1 MTNFELI
8 TQWATILSPIIAVII
23 AIWTYR
29 DSRKTSQKQMEALK
43 IMCRQQINVQITML
57 EIELQKLA
65 MEQCEDKDE
74 IYLLSK
80 EISNLSQKRNA
91 KKADIESLQA
101 KINSLSKQV
110 GFKGN
115 RQWQIINTQFTL
127 LKQSEGIKN
136 LK

>member
-1 MTNFELI
+1 
-8 TQWATILSPIIAVII
+8 
-23 AIWTYR
+23 
-29 DSRKTSQKQMEALK
+29 
-43 IMCRQQINVQITML
+43 ML

-91 KKADIESLQA
+91 KKADIESLQV